1 MASSWGPHAHEAHE
15 AHVVG
20 HLATHIAQPLTIP
33 DIEVPSAIPDIDPPI
48 ADIDSTSRAVIHD
61 ATAVRT
67 ASRATII
74 TVGPV
79 AGSR

>member
-1 MASSWGPHAHEAHE
+1 
-15 AHVVG
+15 
-20 HLATHIAQPLTIP
+20 LTIP